1 MNKNIISSIF
11 VLVLASLSLAAIY
24 RNEDP
29 IRDTQT
35 DPIAY
40 QQKMEEEKD
49 GKKGALLY
57 SVKYNPSDNFL
68 TASPV
73 AEEEEVM
80 EPVEAEESTLTE
92 ASWWEE
98 VPVSG
103 DGALD
108 DGQEAPVQDVEDSQ
122 WWQSDD

>member
-73 AEEEEVM
+73 AEEEKVM
-80 EPVEAEESTLTE
+80 EPVEAEENTWTE

-103 DGALD
+103 DEASD
-108 DGQEAPVQDVEDSQ
+108 DGQEAPAQDVEDSQ